1 MPQDQDPS
9 GCLGL
14 QGHLALDVILGR
26 DVPHRAHRSSTNV
39 VARAAA
45 FNGSAELPVRVVQQ
59 LGDDAPTRQRG
70 DALVENPVNHLLED
84 FAAAL
89 IGQLVE
95 KFGRDLTSAYLRHGL
110 SLQRRDARPQ
120 AACR

>member
-1 MPQDQDPS
+1 MPQDQDLS

-26 DVPHRAHRSSTNV
+26 DVPHRAHRSSANV

-45 FNGSAELPVRVVQQ
+45 FNGSTELPVRVVQQ
-59 LGDDAPTRQRG
+59 LGD
-70 DALVENPVNHLLED
+70 ALVENPANHLLED